1 MLKLYK
7 GNNMRIG
14 QAIDIHQ
21 LVENRDLILGGVK
34 IEHEKGLLGHSDADV
49 LLHAVAEAIIGALGL
64 GDLGTHFPDTDD
76 RYKGISSMLLLA
88 EVEKLMSNHNY
99 EIGNIDATILIEEPK
114 LAKYKQQM
122 ENNIATV
129 LKCETSQVNVKATRG
144 EKLGFVGEKKGVVA
158 LAIVLLKERRK
169 REYVHL

>member
-1 MLKLYK
+1 
-7 GNNMRIG
+7 MRIG

-122 ENNIATV
+122 ENNIAAV

-144 EKLGFVGEKKGVVA
+144 EKLGFVGEKKGVAA

-169 REYVHL
+169 KEYVHL

>member
-1 MLKLYK
+1 
-7 GNNMRIG
+7 MRIG

-122 ENNIATV
+122 ENNIAAV